1 MRTAAVVIVN
11 AGRQQG
17 RDISDTPECQVGQ
30 QLVLDRRVDPFRPG
44 VVLWIAILG
53 HADEDAVAL
62 QYVDIL
68 FTRILH
74 SAVTVMYQAPDV

>member
-1 MRTAAVVIVN
+1 MKAQRLFRSPVVKAHVWTAAVVIVN

-17 RDISDTPECQVGQ
+17 HDISDTPECQVGQ

-62 QYVDIL
+62 QYVDI
-68 FTRILH
+68 
-74 SAVTVMYQAPDV
+74 